1 MKPKISPSKEKW
13 TKELSELLLSCKTD
27 AELRKNFPN
36 YKIET
41 LRRAQ
46 RKMRKQYGEVRF
58 TEAQVFEEKLLSA
71 LGKKGA
77 PTVAELAD
85 ALDRSPRTVQET
97 IERLRERGV
106 KIELSPDQRV
116 ELSTELV
123 VKPPQKLNTDD
134 YFGDGKI
141 RFGFVTDTHLVSKYS
156 RLDVL
161 NAIYDIFE
169 REGLK
174 NVYHAGNWI
183 DGEAPFNKYD
193 LYCIGVEAQVRYFLE
208 NYPQRKGIVTQILS
222 GDDHEGWY
230 VQRDHI
236 DIGKVMED
244 RAKAMGRTDL
254 VDIGYMERDF
264 VFRRGDGESVIRVIH
279 AGGGSSYAHSYTSQK
294 YVESLQGGEKPAMVL
309 VGHYHKFD
317 HAYPREV
324 HVVQG
329 GCTQDQTP
337 FMRKKKIQ
345 AMVGGCIVEIQQDRH
360 GIFNRVKVEW
370 MPFYDKAYYEYKW
383 K

>member
-1 MKPKISPSKEKW
+1 MRKNNGNWSKE
-13 TKELSELLLSCKTD
+13 ERAQLLACDSDEK
-27 AELRKNFPN
+27 LRKNFPG
-36 YKIET
+36 YSIET
-41 LRRAQ
+41 LRRMQRRVRREIGVQ
-46 RKMRKQYGEVRF
+46 RKTEDEVLQEHIVR
-58 TEAQVFEEKLLSA
+58 A
-71 LGKKGA
+71 LGGKSKK
-77 PTVAELAD
+77 TVSELAD
-85 ALDRSPRTVQET
+85 ELDRSPFTVQ
-97 IERLRERGV
+97 RLISLLKEKGV
-106 KIELSPDQRV
+106 KVDANPDQRIELSS
-116 ELSTELV
+116 EFT
-123 VKPPQKLNTDD
+123 VKEHKILNTDD

-161 NAIYDIFE
+161 HALYDIFE
-169 REGLK
+169 REGITT
-174 NVYHAGNWI
+174 VYHGGNWI

-193 LYCIGVEAQVRYFLE
+193 LFCIGVENQVKYFLE
-208 NYPQRKGIVTQILS
+208 NYPQKKGLTTYVLS

-244 RAKAMGRTDL
+244 RAKQFGRNDL

-264 VFRRGDGESVIRVIH
+264 TFKRGDGESVIRVIH
-279 AGGGSSYAHSYTSQK
+279 AGGGSTYAHSYTSQK
-294 YVESLQGGEKPAMVL
+294 YVESLQGGEKPAVVL

-324 HVVQG
+324 HVIQG

-345 AMVGGCIVEIQQDRH
+345 AMVGGCIVEIQQDHH

-370 MPFYDKAYYEYKW
+370 MPFYDKGYYEYKW
-383 K
+383 